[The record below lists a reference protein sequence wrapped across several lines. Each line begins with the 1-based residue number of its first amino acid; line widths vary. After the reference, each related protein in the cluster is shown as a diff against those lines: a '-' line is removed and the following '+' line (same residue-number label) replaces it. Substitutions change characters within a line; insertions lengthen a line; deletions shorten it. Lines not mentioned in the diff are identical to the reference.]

1 MIRTA
6 SQILAALLLCAGLAA
21 CKDSPAPS
29 SSSSP
34 SAAAPQAGTQKVSVE
49 EIAAQAKGFT
59 VGSEMAVRRVFV
71 FFDPQ
76 CPHCSALWVAAKPLK
91 SQARFI
97 WIPVGLL
104 NPTSSVQGAAI
115 LAAADPV
122 AAMDQHEASM
132 TERKGGIAAQGD
144 NAEQKASVAANTALM
159 NRYGF
164 GGVPVIV
171 GKHATTGELVIKE
184 GSMPTGALAAA
195 LGLQAPSGN

>member
-1 MIRTA
+1 MTK
-6 SQILAALLLCAGLAA
+6 QISLKLLAAALLCASLAA
-21 CKDSPAPS
+21 CKDSPSSAPADA
-29 SSSSP
+29 P
-34 SAAAPQAGTQKVSVE
+34 KAAAQAVSVDA
-49 EIAAQAKGFT
+49 IAAEAKGFT
-59 VGSEMAVRRVFV
+59 VGSEMSVRRVFV

-76 CPHCSALWVAAKPLK
+76 CPHCAALWEAAKPLK

-104 NPTSSVQGAAI
+104 NPTSSLQGAAL

-132 TERKGGIAAQGD
+132 AAKQGGIVASGD
-144 NAEQKASVAANTALM
+144 IEAQKAAVAANTALM

-171 GKHATTGELVIKE
+171 AKHAVTGELVVKE
-184 GSMPTGALAAA
+184 GAMPTVALATA
-195 LGLQAPSGN
+195 LGLQPPAGN